1 MASTMA
7 TWTPSSPQLRIAL
20 NYGSFRAAPAR
31 AKMTKLSR
39 RLRMSCVSENAD
51 SGRDLGGSDRF
62 GGWSDSGDDEKTA
75 DSRGGDWFKGTDSL
89 WVQFSAFLY
98 ITLGDCLC

>member
-7 TWTPSSPQLRIAL
+7 TWTPSSLQLRIAL

-39 RLRMSCVSENAD
+39 RLRMSCVAENAESD
-51 SGRDLGGSDRF
+51 VINGSDRF

-89 WVQFSAFLY
+89 WVSRNFNY
-98 ITLGDCLC
+98 K